1 MAVRIIVYGRNTETS
16 STIHTVMVPLIL
28 SRTFWKN
35 GIKKDKK
42 LDWENGK
49 KKPDRK
55 FQAFKTDL
63 INRI

>member
-28 SRTFWKN
+28 SRTFWKY

-49 KKPDRK
+49 KK
-55 FQAFKTDL
+55 QIASFKQL
-63 INRI
+63 